1 MRVLFAIV
9 IVLVGIET
17 LSAQSPPRKLLGK
30 VIITERGK
38 SMPLANASVRF
49 QGKGF
54 ATTDSEGVFDFPL
67 VDGATTLV
75 VDPIKDLDIL
85 YPQNGVI
92 LIPMDLSNE
101 ISIYVGRNDEK
112 KLTDSLLSMLQE
124 TIRQKGDLEEIKK
137 EFKNFNSRFQLQ
149 EQQLHLKQILVEE
162 EQRLIK
168 EKAKVEVIPRFAATF
183 ELYLSRTI
191 DLWKDLDRKKYKVLD
206 DPGQN
211 IQAIR
216 DRLMAYS
223 AAYEA
228 LNNDRAAITVHV
240 ENDWDNKLLAADVQG
255 LYDYTI
261 DELHVKTV
269 LPFNRLLE
277 DINDYN
283 TRARG
288 HARKSELTRRVES
301 YVDAL
306 QVTYEITQKK
316 EVAVLQKLKDY

>member
-1 MRVLFAIV
+1 MRVWVVSIIV
-9 IVLVGIET
+9 MATTVPLR
-17 LSAQSPPRKLLGK
+17 AQSARKLVGK
-30 VIITERGK
+30 VILTERGK

-49 QGKGF
+49 QGKGS

-67 VDGATTLV
+67 VDGATTLI
-75 VDPIKDLDIL
+75 VDPINGLNIL

-92 LIPMDLSNE
+92 AVPMDLNNE
-101 ISIYVGRNDEK
+101 VAIFVGRNDEK
-112 KLTDSLLSMLQE
+112 KLTDNLLSMVQE
-124 TIRQKGDLEEIKK
+124 SARQKGDLEEIKK
-137 EFKNFNSRFQLQ
+137 EFKNFNAQFQQQ
-149 EQQLHLKQILVEE
+149 EEQLHLKQILVEE

-183 ELYLSRTI
+183 ELYLSRTA
-191 DLWKDLDRKKYKVLD
+191 DLWKDLDRKKNKVLD
-206 DPGQN
+206 DPGEN
-211 IQAIR
+211 VQAIR
-216 DRLMAYS
+216 ERLIAYS

-228 LNNDRAAITVHV
+228 LNNDRASITVYV
-240 ENDWDNKLLAADVQG
+240 DNDWDNKLLASEVQG

-283 TRARG
+283 TRAKG
-288 HARKSELTRRVES
+288 HARKSELTRRIDS

-316 EVAVLQKLKDY
+316 EVVVLQKLKDY